1 MRLFKSHC
9 KNFVNFIV
17 GILRR
22 VQGEDMAGVFHQCGK
37 SIYKRTR
44 DEMDARARIIAH
56 ALAEQCCKYSML
68 CPEKI
73 RVKYLRTNLEL
84 NLVNKRNH

>member
-1 MRLFKSHC
+1 MLNLAVSLLK
-9 KNFVNFIV
+9 I
-17 GILRR
+17 
-22 VQGEDMAGVFHQCGK
+22 VQGEGMAGVFHQCGQ
-37 SIYKRTR
+37 SICKRTR

-56 ALAEQCCKYSML
+56 ALAEQDVKYSML